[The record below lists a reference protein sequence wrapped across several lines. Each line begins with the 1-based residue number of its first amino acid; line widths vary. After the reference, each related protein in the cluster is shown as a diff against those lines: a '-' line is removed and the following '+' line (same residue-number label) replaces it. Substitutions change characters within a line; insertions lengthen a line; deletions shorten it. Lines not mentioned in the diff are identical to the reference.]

1 MGVQIRFCVLASCIS
16 VNESNESRLD
26 LGRMTFRLRLGP
38 LETVAKHEESFSRI
52 GGNLEQLTGT
62 EDSVLLQV

>member
-1 MGVQIRFCVLASCIS
+1 M
-16 VNESNESRLD
+16 
-26 LGRMTFRLRLGP
+26 
-38 LETVAKHEESFSRI
+38 KESFSRI